1 MFTLARRLVV
11 ILCIAAILYVA
22 LTGTPYGELLAI
34 LAPLWFF
41 FGLLLSVFPRGA
53 ALASAK
59 PQRFSLLP
67 ILAPRPPPV
76 G

>member
-1 MFTLARRLVV
+1 MARRLVV

-22 LTGTPYGELLAI
+22 LTGTPYGQLLAI

-41 FGLLLSVFPRGA
+41 FGLLLFVFPRGVPP
-53 ALASAK
+53 ASAK
-59 PQRFSLLP
+59 PQRFPILP